1 MGAAMVI
8 RESDRRLAISAFRVA
23 VGMIAQRDRA
33 VADIAA
39 AALEHPTPITVRALL
54 SAGAGKPWLPMLLEA
69 LAQVGVAGAEDVL
82 KGD

>member
-1 MGAAMVI
+1 MVI
-8 RESDRRLAISAFRVA
+8 RESDRRLARGAYQVA
-23 VGMIAQRDRA
+23 VGMIGQRDPS

-39 AALEHPTPITVRALL
+39 AALEHPSPITVRAPL

-82 KGD
+82 KGE